1 MKYKE
6 ESYLNYS
13 TQSFYIKSIKII
25 ILLLIVIIPT
35 VFYLHCIDEYN
46 PIKEATAG
54 VLVVIGLMLWGLNV
68 INQKNFHFVNHYLNL
83 PILSFMIICLFSL
96 IWSDSLTVSIKELP
110 LFLMGPC
117 LYFIIINN
125 ITYQKDIGQILTTM
139 LIIGGLFG
147 IYGIFQYFGIDFSF
161 WEGNFGRQKVSGLF
175 GNVNYFAEYLI
186 ILLPVAVTF
195 FLSSS
200 NKIFNIFLLLIIFT
214 MGESLIFTFTRGSY
228 LGFAISLIFM
238 LLLFLKIQ
246 GKKFIY
252 KKNKIIILII
262 EAVVIIV
269 VALFIMANPIDESQ
283 INLSEFEE
291 RISIPKVSISSSF
304 GRRIAIWK
312 FTTLMIRDNPLL
324 GSGLGTFEYNTLK
337 YQAKFFEQGQNR
349 TIYPYGFAE
358 KAHNEYLQLWSE
370 LGIIGLSIFIWLVVS
385 YFNYGIKMLQ
395 KTKDDYR
402 QGILIGLMGAVVAI
416 LVDSI
421 FGFPFHLPA
430 SIILFWVVLGLT
442 VVIATNKD
450 NNQVKE
456 NIKKKRKF
464 NGGFSFELV
473 LKIVI
478 ISFSIFLIITLIR
491 PFMARVDWYYGT
503 KELEKENWDGAI
515 NICSDA
521 VKWDPWFGQ
530 GYYDIGYSLMRKGLF
545 HESVKYFEMAQ
556 KYIDIPGLPN
566 NLAAV
571 YINTGQL
578 DKGIVELKKAILY
591 QKNEESMVP
600 LFCTLG
606 SLYNKQNKT
615 ELAEKSF
622 KNALK
627 IGPDFVNAHYG
638 LAQTYY
644 QQNRVEEMQEELQ
657 IVITLDP
664 NSEEAKYSR
673 DILQQIAQEKL
684 KFQPE
689 KTDN

>member
-6 ESYLNYS
+6 EPYLNFN

-25 ILLLIVIIPT
+25 ILSLITLVPII
-35 VFYLHCIDEYN
+35 FYLHCIDEYN

-54 VLVVIGLMLWGLNV
+54 MLVVIGLMLWGLN
-68 INQKNFHFVNHYLNL
+68 ITNQKNFHFANHSLNL
-83 PILSFMIICLFSL
+83 PILSFMIICLLSL

-125 ITYQKDIGQILTTM
+125 LNYPKHVDQILRAM
-139 LIIGGLFG
+139 FIIGGLFG
-147 IYGIFQYFGIDFSF
+147 IYGILQYFGIDFSF
-161 WEGNFGRQKVSGLF
+161 WEGNFGRQKISGLF

-186 ILLPVAVTF
+186 VPLPIVVSL
-195 FLSSS
+195 FLVSQSKLKKS
-200 NKIFNIFLLLIIFT
+200 LLLIGILLI
-214 MGESLIFTFTRGSY
+214 GGSLILTFTRGSY
-228 LGFAISLIFM
+228 LGFGVSLIFM
-238 LLLFLKIQ
+238 FLLFLSHQ
-246 GKKFIY
+246 GKDFIKEN
-252 KKNKIIILII
+252 KKNFILLLIAI
-262 EAVVIIV
+262 LVVII
-269 VALFIMANPIDESQ
+269 LFVLPNPLNKPGTVISK
-283 INLSEFEE
+283 IKG
-291 RISIPKVSISSSF
+291 RISITQVNQDSSLK
-304 GRRIAIWK
+304 RRAAIWK
-312 FTTLMIRDNPLL
+312 FTLMMIKDNPLL

-370 LGIIGLSIFIWLVVS
+370 LGIIGLSIFIWLMVS

-395 KTKDDYR
+395 KAKDDYK

-416 LVDSI
+416 LVDSL

-430 SIILFWVVLGLT
+430 SIILFWIVLGLT
-442 VVIATNKD
+442 VVIATSKD

-456 NIKKKRKF
+456 NIKKKRKLY
-464 NGGFSFELV
+464 GEVSYKLA
-473 LKIVI
+473 LKIMI

-545 HESVKYFEMAQ
+545 HEAAKYFEKAQ
-556 KYIDIPGLPN
+556 KYIDLPGLPN

-578 DKGIVELKKAILY
+578 DKGIIELKQAILY
-591 QKNEESMVP
+591 QKDEELMVP
-600 LFCTLG
+600 LYCTLG
-606 SLYNKQNKT
+606 NAYNKQGKN

-622 KNALK
+622 KNALN
-627 IGPDFVNAHYG
+627 IDPDFVNAHYG
-638 LAQTYY
+638 IAQTYY

-673 DILQQIAQEKL
+673 DILQKITQEKL
-684 KFQPE
+684 KAQPE

>member
-1 MKYKE
+1 
-6 ESYLNYS
+6 
-13 TQSFYIKSIKII
+13 
-25 ILLLIVIIPT
+25 
-35 VFYLHCIDEYN
+35 
-46 PIKEATAG
+46 
-54 VLVVIGLMLWGLNV
+54 
-68 INQKNFHFVNHYLNL
+68 
-83 PILSFMIICLFSL
+83 
-96 IWSDSLTVSIKELP
+96 
-110 LFLMGPC
+110 
-117 LYFIIINN
+117 
-125 ITYQKDIGQILTTM
+125 M

-147 IYGIFQYFGIDFSF
+147 IYGILQYFGIDFSF

-186 ILLPVAVTF
+186 IPLAVAVALF
-195 FLSSS
+195 FASKNRTKKL
-200 NKIFNIFLLLIIFT
+200 LLLIGILA
-214 MGESLIFTFTRGSY
+214 MGGSLILTFTRGSY
-228 LGFAISLIFM
+228 LGLGTSLIFM
-238 LLLFLKIQ
+238 FFLFIFSSEKTFTKDNKKLLIVIFLA
-246 GKKFIY
+246 
-252 KKNKIIILII
+252 IIIVISLII
-262 EAVVIIV
+262 IPNPLNKAGTVISKIKSRTSITQLV
-269 VALFIMANPIDESQ
+269 QGGSIKR
-283 INLSEFEE
+283 
-291 RISIPKVSISSSF
+291 RIAIWKFTTLMI
-304 GRRIAIWK
+304 RRIAIWK

-337 YQAKFFEQGQNR
+337 YQAKLFDQGQNR
-349 TIYPYGFAE
+349 TIYPYGFAQ
-358 KAHNEYLQLWSE
+358 KAHNEYLQLWAE
-370 LGIIGLSIFIWLVVS
+370 LGIIGLSIFIWLMVS
-385 YFNYGIKMLQ
+385 YFNYGIKMLR
-395 KTKDDYR
+395 KTKNDYK

-416 LVDSI
+416 LVDSL

-450 NNQVKE
+450 NNQVKQ
-456 NIKKKRKF
+456 NIKKKRKLYR
-464 NGGFSFELV
+464 GFSFELI

-503 KELEKENWDGAI
+503 RELENENWDGAI
-515 NICSDA
+515 NICSEA
-521 VKWDPWFGQ
+521 VRWDPWFGQ

-545 HESVKYFEMAQ
+545 YEAVKYFEKAQ
-556 KYIDIPGLPN
+556 KYIDLPGLPN
-566 NLAAV
+566 NLAAL

-578 DKGIVELKKAILY
+578 NKGIIELKQAILY

-627 IGPDFVNAHYG
+627 IDPDFVNAHYG